1 MMSHGNKTIARVLL
15 TGFAFAMV
23 FWLGACAVQAQQHRV
38 NLADGFDF
46 PVGKPDAAGYYK
58 ARGLRLRSPQH
69 FGEDW
74 NGRGGGD
81 SDLGDPVY
89 NIADGIVTWAYDV
102 RGGWGN
108 VVIIRH
114 AYRDPANGQ
123 VKYCDSLHGH
133 LHRIMVKVG
142 QQVKRGDQVGTIG
155 SNRGMYPA
163 HLHFEIRHN
172 IHIGMHRNVAPATLE
187 HWADPTQFIQKYR
200 KLNREWR
207 PVPVP
212 TGTYKEYAGF
222 KGL

>member
-1 MMSHGNKTIARVLL
+1 MKWKLRLA
-15 TGFAFAMV
+15 
-23 FWLGACAVQAQQHRV
+23 ACALLALGGLVPDADAAKV

-46 PVGKPDAAGYYK
+46 PVGKPNAAGYYK

-81 SDLGDPVY
+81 TDLGDPVY
-89 NIADGIVTWAYDV
+89 NIGEGIVTFAHDV
-102 RGGWGN
+102 RSGWGN

-114 AYRDPANGQ
+114 AYRDPASGQ
-123 VKYCDSLHGH
+123 VKFCDALHGH
-133 LHRIMVKVG
+133 LNQIMVKVG
-142 QQVKRGDQVGTIG
+142 QQVKRGQQIGTIG

-172 IHIGMHRNVAPATLE
+172 IHIGMHRNEAPSDMIN
-187 HWADPTQFIQKYR
+187 WADPTQFINKYR
-200 KLNREWR
+200 RLNREWR
-207 PVPVP
+207 PVAVP